1 MTPTEFFFA
10 FEPAYQRLARL
21 FGITPGSARVTL
33 RGGEMWARFGPW
45 RVTTPCRNI
54 ECAAVTGPYQF
65 LKAAGPARLS
75 FADLGLTFAT
85 NGRQGLCMKF
95 RAPVHGLEP
104 TGRLRHPGLTVTVA
118 DCEGLARALQDEAR
132 RPIVDPPASS

>member
-21 FGITPGSARVTL
+21 FGITPGTALVAL
-33 RGGEMWARFGPW
+33 NDGDLWARFGPW
-45 RVTTPCRNI
+45 RVTTPCSNI
-54 ECAAVTGPYQF
+54 VGAAVTGPYRF

-75 FADLGLTFAT
+75 LVDLGLTFAT
-85 NGRQGLCMKF
+85 NGRQGLCMRF
-95 RAPVHGLEP
+95 RDAVPGLEP

-118 DCEGLARALQDEAR
+118 DCKGLARALQDEAC
-132 RPIVDPPASS
+132 RPMVDPPASG